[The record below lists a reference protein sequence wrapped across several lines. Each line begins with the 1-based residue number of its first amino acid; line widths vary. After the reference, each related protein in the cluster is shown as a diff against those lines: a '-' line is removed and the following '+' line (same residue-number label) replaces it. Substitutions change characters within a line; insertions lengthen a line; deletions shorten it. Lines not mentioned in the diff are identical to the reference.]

1 MRLQPVARRGFL
13 ACAMFFLLWL
23 ARQALSGAF
32 RQLSRSRTLGQK
44 VETVA
49 QLECGTPEF
58 AGRAHLLPVAQ
69 MGPASPYP
77 LEHLSR
83 SRSWTLRSGLG
94 SSHAAHSGTLRCDLS
109 ARGEPSYGPC
119 VRPPD
124 LYATRHM
131 GSIAGCSLV
140 DIMPRHHSRVQLL
153 PGKISLSRRV
163 LYS

>member
-1 MRLQPVARRGFL
+1 MRLQPLVRRGLL

-23 ARQALSGAF
+23 AWQTLSGAF

-44 VETVA
+44 VETVT

-58 AGRAHLLPVAQ
+58 AGRAHLLPGTQ
-69 MGPASPYP
+69 MGSAGPYS

-109 ARGEPSYGPC
+109 APGAS
-119 VRPPD
+119 RPIGLAYVLLAFTLLAASILKFVSRLPN
-124 LYATRHM
+124 TRN
-131 GSIAGCSLV
+131 SQDSKAC
-140 DIMPRHHSRVQLL
+140 HSTTT
-153 PGKISLSRRV
+153 
-163 LYS
+163 